1 MTDERQRRAT
11 DEPDPELIALAGTGR
26 RPSLLRPI
34 LMIAVIALG
43 AWIISDWREEIEYFF
58 SDSTPVDL
66 GDATDYAVDP
76 ANPGAATADL
86 PHNRFVSI
94 RGIPTQRSQS
104 ARYRFFG
111 LVGAPIFVEELR
123 DDYIEDPLERELKGD
138 KGEID
143 RTYYQ
148 GSGRILKFSEI
159 PERYH
164 GLRHYY
170 RTRYN
175 VEFCEELDARE
186 YEEIERRKRDAILQ
200 QWRLEYQDATP
211 EQRARAKMALEPTE
225 EQIALLMA
233 ADPVCLEA
241 WLIQDGTAPS
251 DHWWYLAAA
260 AVFAAFM
267 LFNLVM
273 LVRWVV
279 AFIRA

>member
-1 MTDERQRRAT
+1 MTDERRRTAS

-34 LMIAVIALG
+34 LMIAVVALG
-43 AWIISDWREEIEYFF
+43 AWIISDWQEEVEYFF
-58 SDSTPVDL
+58 SDSAAVNL
-66 GDATDYAVDP
+66 GDATDYAIDP
-76 ANPGAATADL
+76 TNPSAATADL
-86 PHNRFVSI
+86 PHNRYVSI

-111 LVGAPIFVEELR
+111 LVGAPVFVEELR

-170 RTRYN
+170 RSRYN
-175 VEFCEELDARE
+175 IEFCEDLDARE
-186 YEEIERRKRDAILQ
+186 FEEIRRRKRDAIVH
-200 QWRLEYQDATP
+200 QWRLEYDTAP
-211 EQRARAKMALEPTE
+211 EGTRGRMSPEPSE

-233 ADPVCLEA
+233 ADPVCIEA
-241 WLIQDGTAPS
+241 WLIQDGTAPK

-260 AVFAAFM
+260 ALFAAFM
-267 LFNLVM
+267 LFNVVM
-273 LVRWVV
+273 LVRWVI
-279 AFIRA
+279 AFVRS